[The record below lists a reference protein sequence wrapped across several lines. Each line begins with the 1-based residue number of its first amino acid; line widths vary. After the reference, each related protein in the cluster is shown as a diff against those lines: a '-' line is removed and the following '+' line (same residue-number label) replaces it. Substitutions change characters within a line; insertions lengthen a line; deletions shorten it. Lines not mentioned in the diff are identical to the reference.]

1 MIRQVKIIKGEKAM
15 LEEVL
20 KLQLMDAKE
29 ENDAPDGLRASS
41 LSLDNCRHKKLSL
54 ISLNHC

>member
-1 MIRQVKIIKGEKAM
+1 M

-20 KLQLMDAKE
+20 KLQLMEAKE
-29 ENDAPDGLRASS
+29 ETDASDGLRASS
-41 LSLDNCRHKKLSL
+41 LSLNNCRHRKLSL

>member
-1 MIRQVKIIKGEKAM
+1 M

-29 ENDAPDGLRASS
+29 ENDAQDGLRASS
-41 LSLDNCRHKKLSL
+41 LSLDNCRHKRLSL